1 MFDITYTFTWGCV
14 MYLYELDKNILN
26 GSLVSS
32 MNFLYK
38 NSDKPLESYKELI
51 PIDIPGVSS

>member
-1 MFDITYTFTWGCV
+1 MFNVTYTIIWGFV
-14 MYLYELDKNILN
+14 MYLYELDKKVLN

-38 NSDKPLESYKELI
+38 NSDKPLTNYKELI
-51 PIDIPGVSS
+51 PFDLPS